1 MYRLLLISTLATGLS
16 PVWAA
21 DEANAPRADARHPA
35 IGSWYG
41 KAVQVCGDP
50 ISSCP
55 KASLYMTPTLTQ
67 DGAFLGN
74 DTFAL
79 GGPPF
84 GPHTTAHGN
93 WTATSPTA
101 ITADYTFMGVSLG
114 QTVFPSTTA
123 LRFRWQAEVID
134 ADTMVGYVNIFTGD
148 PVPTVWESL
157 AENQFPTV
165 PNECRSVVKKPA
177 QFLRDPN
184 KCTSYPASSC
194 PLVFKFKILRI
205 QGE

>member
-1 MYRLLLISTLATGLS
+1 MYGPLIISALALGIL

-21 DEANAPRADARHPA
+21 EEATAPKADARHPA

-50 ISSCP
+50 ISACP
-55 KASLYMTPTLTQ
+55 KAALFMTPTLTQ
-67 DGAFLGN
+67 DGLFLGN

-101 ITADYTFMGVSLG
+101 IVADYVFMGVVLLPV
-114 QTVFPSTTA
+114 TFPSTGA
-123 LRFRWQAEVID
+123 LRFRWQAEVVD
-134 ADTMVGYVNIFTGD
+134 ASTMVGYVNIFQQD
-148 PVPTVWESL
+148 PVATVWESL
-157 AENQFPTV
+157 GENQFPTI
-165 PNECRSVVKKPA
+165 PKEGQNVVAKPP
-177 QFLRDPN
+177 QFFRDPN
-184 KCTSYPASSC
+184 KCTLYPASSC
-194 PLVFKFKILRI
+194 PLVFKFRILRV